1 MNVNFV
7 EAVYPGAGKP
17 ISIVAAETHWSRRTK
32 SNGFCRDTWLKLL
45 KRVESDPNCRLIL
58 PGDTLDC
65 DRPST
70 RDRKAVAGMGRP
82 EVEEEDSL
90 NLIDSLERHFVPDLI
105 RVKDKIIAMVDGDHY
120 GVLNTKH
127 GVETTT
133 RWLAR
138 RLGIEGAYLGERMGW
153 VQIGI
158 KYKPHSHGCD
168 CAVRIF
174 VRHGKGSATTFGTDV
189 NALVR
194 QSVGFDADLYIAGH
208 THRQWFIKVPHLYLG
223 KNDIKQ
229 RFVGYAR
236 AGSLL
241 RGFLYGQSTYAE
253 ALEYNPLSIGWP
265 EVRLYFTRSRRGSQC
280 RNVTMA
286 DMKGLT

>member
-7 EAVYPGAGKP
+7 EAIYPGAANP
-17 ISIVAAETHWSRRTK
+17 LTIVAAECHWSRRTK
-32 SNGFCRDTWLKLL
+32 SNGFCKDTWKKLI
-45 KRVESDPNCRLIL
+45 KRVEKDPNCRLIL

-70 RDRKAVAGMGRP
+70 RDRKALAGLGRP
-82 EVEEEDSL
+82 EVDEEDSL
-90 NLIDSLERHFVPDLI
+90 NLIDSLEAHLVPDLM

-127 GVETTT
+127 GIETTT

-138 RLGIEGAYLGERMGW
+138 RLGIEKTYLGERMGW
-153 VQIGI
+153 VQLGI
-158 KYKPHSHGCD
+158 KYKPYSKNCD
-168 CAVRIF
+168 CAIRIF

-208 THRQWFIKVPHLYLG
+208 THRQWFIKVPHLFVGRY
-223 KNDIKQ
+223 DIRQ

-241 RGFLYGQSTYAE
+241 RGFLYGEATYAE
-253 ALEYNPLSIGWP
+253 TCEYNPLSIGWP
-265 EVRLYFTRSRRGSQC
+265 EVQLFFSRNRGGGKC
-280 RNVTMA
+280 RDIMIA